1 MNWLLVALCLIVV
14 FLPLPFGG
22 NIEWAIFGFE
32 LSVFLLGLLYLL
44 AGGSRNSKS
53 GYKPEEK
60 KAVPLI
66 PYCLIITFLMAGL
79 FQIIPLPAAVIREL
93 SPVGYNWRQTLISSG
108 LVDQTRLR
116 WQTISLSPVDSLYE
130 LTKYFAYGLFA
141 WLLARTI
148 NTRKKATALTLTLI
162 GAGVFQSLYGLSEHF
177 SGSHRIFSWV
187 NKYYAGSA
195 FGTFVNR
202 DHYSA
207 FLEMIFPLSL
217 GYFLARADYFS
228 WPSGLSLRQKIAWF
242 GQEKL
247 QKSILF
253 ILPPLIIGVGL
264 FFSRCRSGIIIFL
277 LTFFLILLL
286 LSVTSITGKRKTER
300 RLVNAIVLVV
310 LVGVILIGIQPILER
325 FTNQKL
331 FDESRWLYYQYT
343 LGLIKDYPCLG
354 SGLGTYVKAINHYLG
369 KDFYAIIDHAHN
381 DYLEMLGEAGLV
393 GGGALILGGFLLLG
407 LGVKRYFK
415 TGDSLTRSISLG
427 AMIGVVALFLHSLTD
442 FSLRMPG
449 NAVVWLSLFVLCLKV
464 PLLRS
469 NQYDSEELEE
479 DQND

>member
-1 MNWLLVALCLIVV
+1 MLCLIVV

-32 LSVFLLGLLYLL
+32 LSVFVLCLFYLV
-44 AGGSRNSKS
+44 ASGSKNSKS
-53 GYKPEEK
+53 GHQLEEK
-60 KAVPLI
+60 KLIPLI
-66 PYCLIITFLMAGL
+66 PWCLIIIFFVAGL
-79 FQIIPLPAAVIREL
+79 LQIIPLPATAIRQL
-93 SPVGYNWRQTLISSG
+93 SPAGYDWRQTLVTTG
-108 LVDQTRLR
+108 LVEQARLK
-116 WQTISLSPVDSLYE
+116 WQTISLSPADSLYE
-130 LTKYFAYGLFA
+130 LVKYLAYGLFA
-141 WLLARTI
+141 FLLARAI
-148 NTRKKATALTLTLI
+148 DTRKKAVALTLTLI

-177 SGSHRIFSWV
+177 SGSHRIFTWV
-187 NKYYAGSA
+187 NRYYAGSA

-228 WPSGLSLRQKIAWF
+228 WPSGLSLRQKVAWF

-277 LTFFLILLL
+277 MTFFLILLL
-286 LSVTSITGKRKTER
+286 LSVRSITGKRKTER
-300 RLVNAIVLVV
+300 RLVNVIVLVV

-325 FTNQKL
+325 FTNQSL

-343 LGLIKDYPCLG
+343 LGLIKDYPWLG
-354 SGLGTYVKAINHYLG
+354 SGLGTYVKAINQYLG

-381 DYLEMLGEAGLV
+381 DYLEMAGEAGLV
-393 GGGALILGGFLLLG
+393 GGGALILGGLLLFG

-415 TGDSLTRSISLG
+415 TDDSLTSGISLG
-427 AMIGVVALFLHSLTD
+427 AMMGVLALFLHSLTD

-449 NAVVWLSLFVLCLKV
+449 NAVTWLSLFVLCLKLPQLGSEKYV
-464 PLLRS
+464 SEDLGEDEGDR
-469 NQYDSEELEE
+469 YD
-479 DQND
+479 